1 MISANFTGAGK
12 LDQIGWRHYNN
23 IKKKAME
30 QEFSWS
36 GLGLSLSIAFFIVI
50 TAAFSLNL
58 MFNSISGKNIGA
70 NANIIEQNQQ
80 NQLLETANE
89 AHYIIFAYK
98 A

>member
-1 MISANFTGAGK
+1 MISANFSGAGK
-12 LDQIGWRHYNN
+12 LDQIGWRHYNS

-58 MFNSISGKNIGA
+58 MFNSITGKDIGV
-70 NANIIEQNQQ
+70 NANVIEHNQQ
-80 NQLLETANE
+80 NQLLETASE
-89 AHYIIFAYK
+89 AQYIFFAYK